1 MKRLREFFDDS
12 SLLSEEEDSDGFE
25 MAMTMIL
32 NDKIRWLRL
41 GSQFGHWYIKRDT
54 SEGHAK
60 LI

>member
-41 GSQFGHWYIKRDT
+41 GS
-54 SEGHAK
+54 
-60 LI
+60 